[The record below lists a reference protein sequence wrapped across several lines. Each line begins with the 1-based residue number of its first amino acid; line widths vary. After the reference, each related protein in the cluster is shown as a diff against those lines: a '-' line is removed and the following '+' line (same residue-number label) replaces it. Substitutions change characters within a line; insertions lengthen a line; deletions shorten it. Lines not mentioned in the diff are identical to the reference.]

1 MRTLLALTLLLCGA
15 CGGIAQGSV
24 PPESDAGTSDPALRY
39 ANAICACGGS
49 HEGCVVNAL
58 TEVTGLNAGCLDARA
73 AGYEV
78 DCSGRTNANCDLYAG
93 IVPSK

>member
-1 MRTLLALTLLLCGA
+1 MKTLLALTLLLCGA

-78 DCSGRTNANCDLYAG
+78 DCSGRTNADCDLYEGVVAG
-93 IVPSK
+93 K